1 MALERGKLTNVVAVS
16 AGATV
21 GIVTV
26 ASNKKVYIKSI
37 VASCMGDI
45 GDMAGIQTGK
55 AHVYFV
61 PNNGGSAG
69 DPARSNQIFSID
81 LDVKETALLEP
92 SYPLVLSA
100 TGDSIRVGA
109 MHTTINF
116 LITGDKEA

>member
-16 AGATV
+16 AGAPV

-69 DPARSNQIFSID
+69 DPARSNQIFNID

>member
-16 AGATV
+16 EGATV

-69 DPARSNQIFSID
+69 DPARSNQIFNID

>member
-69 DPARSNQIFSID
+69 DPARSNQIFNID
-81 LDVKETALLEP
+81 LFINALTAEDAMEQFDRCQFENRNQWKI
-92 SYPLVLSA
+92 LVELGQQPA
-100 TGDSIRVGA
+100 
-109 MHTTINF
+109 
-116 LITGDKEA
+116 

>member
-55 AHVYFV
+55 AHEYFV

-69 DPARSNQIFSID
+69 DPARSNQIFNID

>member
-16 AGATV
+16 AGSTV

-26 ASNKKVYIKSI
+26 ASNKKIYIKSI
-37 VASCMGDI
+37 VAAAMGDF
-45 GDMAGIQTGK
+45 GDTAGIQTGK

-61 PNNGGSAG
+61 PTNGGSAG
-69 DPARSNQIFSID
+69 TPARSNQIFNID
-81 LDVKETALLEP
+81 LGIKETALLEP

-109 MHTTINF
+109 MHTTVNF
-116 LITGDKEA
+116 LITGDKES

>member
-69 DPARSNQIFSID
+69 DPARSNQIFNID

-109 MHTTINF
+109 IHTTINF

>member
-1 MALERGKLTNVVAVS
+1 MALERGKPTNVVAVS

-69 DPARSNQIFSID
+69 DPARSNQIFNID

>member
-1 MALERGKLTNVVAVS
+1 MVAVS

-69 DPARSNQIFSID
+69 DPARSNQIFNID

>member
-16 AGATV
+16 AGSTV

-26 ASNKKVYIKSI
+26 ASNKKVYVKSI
-37 VASCMGDI
+37 LASCMGDF

-61 PNNGGSAG
+61 PNNSGSAG
-69 DPARSNQIFSID
+69 SPARSNQIFNID

>member
-69 DPARSNQIFSID
+69 DPARSNQIFNID
-81 LDVKETALLEP
+81 LDVKETALLDP

>member
-21 GIVTV
+21 GIVAV

-37 VASCMGDI
+37 VASCMGDF

-61 PNNGGSAG
+61 PNNSGSAG
-69 DPARSNQIFSID
+69 SPARSNQIFNLD
-81 LDVKETALLEP
+81 LGVKETALLEP

>member
-45 GDMAGIQTGK
+45 GDMAGI
-55 AHVYFV
+55 
-61 PNNGGSAG
+61 
-69 DPARSNQIFSID
+69 
-81 LDVKETALLEP
+81 
-92 SYPLVLSA
+92 
-100 TGDSIRVGA
+100 
-109 MHTTINF
+109 
-116 LITGDKEA
+116 